1 MCFRFFPIEA
11 PKRQPSSGS
20 DGPLTCAKCR
30 VHVRRARL
38 RHPGP
43 APDLVDQ
50 LREHSEL
57 MPYVQTVASSILITM
72 DRGRCR
78 LCGGEDTRLSF
89 GETSR
94 WGGRSWLGDRGVELR
109 NPTRRRPHGSDRDT
123 GKSQAPRLLNLTH
136 SGGPASWR
144 LLRSPSG
151 NVSGGGRFATAV
163 SSGGSRER
171 SCRHCK

>member
-1 MCFRFFPIEA
+1 
-11 PKRQPSSGS
+11 
-20 DGPLTCAKCR
+20 
-30 VHVRRARL
+30 
-38 RHPGP
+38 
-43 APDLVDQ
+43 Q

-78 LCGGEDTRLSF
+78 LCCREDTRLSF

-94 WGGRSWLGDRGVELR
+94 RGGRPWPWLGDRGVELR
-109 NPTRRRPHGSDRDT
+109 SPARRRPHGSDRDT

-144 LLRSPSG
+144 LLQSPSG

-163 SSGGSRER
+163 SS
-171 SCRHCK
+171 